1 MEGKNEEGR
10 NRGGLGIGASWVF
23 GGRWKRK
30 KKKARRKE
38 LDKKKLN
45 WERKIGISKIC
56 LGVRTGGGKK
66 SDRKK
71 KIQEME
77 NRKTRKRMGK
87 GKREGKK
94 KL

>member
-1 MEGKNEEGR
+1 MRKGEIGVGSESARVGFLEEG
-10 NRGGLGIGASWVF
+10 GKG
-23 GGRWKRK
+23 K